1 MRRLLAGLLV
11 IIVVSGTA
19 HAQSSATPTT
29 VVVRAVANDAK
40 LLHDGVGGAQIVIR
54 DATTGLVLA
63 EGIQRGT
70 SGSTDA
76 IMRQPHERGA
86 PIYATEGAAK
96 FEATLSLR
104 EPTPV
109 EITAEGP
116 LNVPHAMQRART
128 STVLVPGRDV
138 TGNGITLR
146 LYGFVVELLEPTDL
160 APSPGET
167 IEVRSRVRMMCG
179 CPTEPGGLWDASRY
193 DLRAQLLDGDGA
205 VASETELSFTGTT
218 STYRGA
224 LLVPQD
230 AETLRV
236 VASDAERG
244 NFGMVEKTLQ

>member
-1 MRRLLAGLLV
+1 M
-11 IIVVSGTA
+11 
-19 HAQSSATPTT
+19 HAQPSATPTT

-40 LLHDGVGGAQIVIR
+40 LLHDGVGGAQIIIR
-54 DATTGLVLA
+54 DANTGAVLA

-76 IMRQPHERGA
+76 IMRQPHERGEA
-86 PIYATEGAAK
+86 VYATEGAAK
-96 FEATLSLR
+96 FETTLQLR

-138 TGNGITLR
+138 TGNGIVLP
-146 LYGFVVELLEPTDL
+146 LYGFLVELLQPADL
-160 APSPGET
+160 TASPGET
-167 IEVRSRVRMMCG
+167 IEIRSRVRMMCG

-193 DLRAQLLDGDGA
+193 DLRVQLLDGDGA
-205 VASETELSFTGTT
+205 VVSEADLSFTGTT
-218 STYRGA
+218 SEYRSS

-236 VASDAERG
+236 LASDAERG
-244 NFGMVEKTLQ
+244 NFGMVEQALK